1 MSEQVLKDF
10 ETLREAVDFIKEE
23 LKKTDERNTRNLNV
37 IRTLDPSSAS
47 ETMEEGNMHDELFL
61 LYSLDD
67 GDSFFVFESD
77 YDLESWLESD
87 AWDDWNLWE
96 RKDIEGSLNE
106 ELMIWKFHRDICKEM
121 FESLYRDSKPFING
135 WSRQRKHIEF
145 RAVPSFSLN

>member
-1 MSEQVLKDF
+1 MSEHVLKEF
-10 ETLREAVDFIKEE
+10 ETLREAVEFIKDE
-23 LKKTDERNTRNLNV
+23 LKKTDEQNTRNLNV

-47 ETMEEGNMHDELFL
+47 ESMEEGNMHDELFL

-87 AWDDWNLWE
+87 AWDGWNLWE

-121 FESLYRDSKPFING
+121 FERLYRDSKPFING
-135 WSRQRKHIEF
+135 WSRQHKNIEF

>member
-1 MSEQVLKDF
+1 MSEHVLKEF
-10 ETLREAVDFIKEE
+10 ETLREAVEFIKDE
-23 LKKTDERNTRNLNV
+23 LIKTDEQNTRNLNV

-61 LYSLDD
+61 LYSIDD

-106 ELMIWKFHRDICKEM
+106 EVMIWKFHRDICKEM
-121 FESLYRDSKPFING
+121 FEPLYRDSKPFING
-135 WSRQRKHIEF
+135 WSRQRKNIEF

>member
-1 MSEQVLKDF
+1 MSEHVLKEF
-10 ETLREAVDFIKEE
+10 ETLREAVEFIKDE
-23 LKKTDERNTRNLNV
+23 LKKTDAERTEAREISLKIN
-37 IRTLDPSSAS
+37 PSRVLES
-47 ETMEEGNMHDELFL
+47 MEENNYHDNLFL
-61 LYSLDD
+61 LYSLDY

-96 RKDIEGSLNE
+96 CKDIEGSLNE

-121 FESLYRDSKPFING
+121 FEVLYRDSKPFING
-135 WSRQRKHIEF
+135 WSRQRKNIEF

>member
-1 MSEQVLKDF
+1 MSKHVF
-10 ETLREAVDFIKEE
+10 ETLREAVEFIKDE
-23 LKKTDERNTRNLNV
+23 LKKTDAERTEAREISLKIN
-37 IRTLDPSSAS
+37 PSRVLES
-47 ETMEEGNMHDELFL
+47 MEENNYHDNLFL
-61 LYSLDD
+61 LYSLDY

-121 FESLYRDSKPFING
+121 FEVLYRDSKPFING
-135 WSRQRKHIEF
+135 WSRQRKNIEF

>member
-1 MSEQVLKDF
+1 MSEHVLEKFD
-10 ETLREAVDFIKEE
+10 TLREAVEFIKDE
-23 LKKTDERNTRNLNV
+23 LKKTDAERTEAREISLKIN
-37 IRTLDPSSAS
+37 PSRVLES
-47 ETMEEGNMHDELFL
+47 MEENNYHDNLFL
-61 LYSLDD
+61 LYSLDY

-106 ELMIWKFHRDICKEM
+106 ELMIWKFHRDIRKEM
-121 FESLYRDSKPFING
+121 FERLYRDSKPFING
-135 WSRQRKHIEF
+135 WSRQRKNIEF